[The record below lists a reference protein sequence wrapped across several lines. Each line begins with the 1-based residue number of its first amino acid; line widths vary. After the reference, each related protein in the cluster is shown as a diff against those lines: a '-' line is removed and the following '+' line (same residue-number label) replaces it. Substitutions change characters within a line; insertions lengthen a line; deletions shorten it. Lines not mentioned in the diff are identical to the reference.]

1 MISRSWYFPILYVI
15 SYLYYLIGTL
25 VIPSLQMPLILV
37 TKVLAAITGFIL
49 LFSFPL
55 LAIFLYRDAKAIK
68 TADREWEPKPIHYG
82 ILGLAPI
89 LAIIPAITF
98 SNIPQVATTDFYAVA
113 VPATT
118 MPVNTQGIIAF
129 CLTLVPWLSVCVVSL
144 PTPAMSRTYVDSC
157 TYRRITIVR
166 TAERLREL

>member
-1 MISRSWYFPILYVI
+1 MISRSWYFPVLYVI
-15 SYLYYLIGTL
+15 SYLYYLIGTV
-25 VIPSLQMPLILV
+25 VIPALQMPLILV

-68 TADREWEPKPIHYG
+68 TADREWEPAPIHYG

-89 LAIIPAITF
+89 LAMIPAIVF
-98 SNIPQVATTDFYAVA
+98 SNIPQVATTDYYAVA

-118 MPVNTQGIIAF
+118 MPVNVQGIIAF
-129 CLTLVPWLSVCVVSL
+129 CLTLVPLAVCVWYL
-144 PTPAMSRTYVDSC
+144 
-157 TYRRITIVR
+157 YRRRQRIGLTSTLAPTV
-166 TAERLREL
+166 ELQS